1 MAYCT
6 NCGAQV
12 DDNAKFCGA
21 CGNKMASIPQPPK
34 STARKTTYDGAI
46 HKCPNCGT
54 GLASFVKNCPECG
67 YELRG
72 ADGAESVSDFARRY
86 ASTTSNEKKVDLIR
100 TFVIPNT
107 KEDILEFAILASSNI
122 DTSAY
127 TRDTVVESGGVS
139 QQEISEAW
147 MAKFE
152 QACQKASLMLT
163 DTPELKKIED
173 LYEKKKKSLNT
184 AKVTSVGGKVV
195 KGIFGNEFVKIMLP
209 FILLMAFIPLLFMG
223 IGRFIGVGGGEEK
236 LEKQVKQVEAYIAE
250 GNYDAALTA
259 AYAMSDN
266 YSSSW
271 TETRSNLI
279 ARIKELQ
286 GQSENHDG
294 QVQIPTKNFYGDRYT
309 DVVTIFESAGF
320 TNVKAEPYTYDAI
333 VGWMDKL
340 MNAEGEVEEISINGD
355 TSYDKG
361 GWVSADAPVIIRYH
375 HK

>member
-152 QACQKASLMLT
+152 QAYQKATLMLA
-163 DTPELKKIED
+163 DTPECKKIEA
-173 LYEKKKKSLNT
+173 LYSSKKGKLDSAKRKVAFSKKKR
-184 AKVTSVGGKVV
+184 
-195 KGIFGNEFVKIMLP
+195 GILIVILGVFSALMFILSGVSDFKWGYLMLP
-209 FILLMAFIPLLFMG
+209 GFMAIIAILMILMIWL
-223 IGRFIGVGGGEEK
+223 
-236 LEKQVKQVEAYIAE
+236 
-250 GNYDAALTA
+250 
-259 AYAMSDN
+259 S
-266 YSSSW
+266 
-271 TETRSNLI
+271 
-279 ARIKELQ
+279 
-286 GQSENHDG
+286 GQK
-294 QVQIPTKNFYGDRYT
+294 KN
-309 DVVTIFESAGF
+309 
-320 TNVKAEPYTYDAI
+320 
-333 VGWMDKL
+333 
-340 MNAEGEVEEISINGD
+340 
-355 TSYDKG
+355 
-361 GWVSADAPVIIRYH
+361 
-375 HK
+375 

>member
-1 MAYCT
+1 MAYCS

-12 DDNAKFCGA
+12 DDNAKFCGI
-21 CGNKMASIPQPPK
+21 CGNKMSAIPQPPK
-34 STARKTTYDGAI
+34 TNARKTTYDGTI
-46 HKCPNCGT
+46 HKCPNCGV

-72 ADGAESVSDFARRY
+72 ADGAESVSEFAQRY
-86 ASTTSNEKKVDLIR
+86 STANSNDKKVDLIR

-107 KEDILEFAILASSNI
+107 KEDILEFAILASSNV
-122 DTSAY
+122 DTAAY
-127 TRDTVVESGGVS
+127 SRDTVVVSGGVS
-139 QQEISEAW
+139 QQEVSDAW

-152 QACQKASLMLT
+152 QAYQKATILLNGE
-163 DTPELKKIED
+163 PELKKIEA

-184 AKVTSVGGKVV
+184 AKATSVGGKVV

-209 FILLMAFIPLLFMG
+209 FVLLMALIPLIFGLSECG
-223 IGRFIGVGGGEEK
+223 TGSGEKK

-250 GNYDAALTA
+250 GNYDAALTT
-259 AYAMSDN
+259 AYSMSQS

-271 TETRSNLI
+271 TETRANLI
-279 ARIKELQ
+279 ARIKSLQ

-294 QVQIPTKNFYGDRYT
+294 QVQIPTKSFYGDQYT
-309 DVVTIFESAGF
+309 DVVTIFEAAGF

-340 MNAEGEVEEISINGD
+340 LNAEGEVEEISINGE

-361 GWVSADAPVIIRYH
+361 GWVAADAPVIIRYH

>member
-1 MAYCT
+1 
-6 NCGAQV
+6 
-12 DDNAKFCGA
+12 
-21 CGNKMASIPQPPK
+21 MASNPQPPK

-152 QACQKASLMLT
+152 QAC
-163 DTPELKKIED
+163 
-173 LYEKKKKSLNT
+173 
-184 AKVTSVGGKVV
+184 
-195 KGIFGNEFVKIMLP
+195 
-209 FILLMAFIPLLFMG
+209 
-223 IGRFIGVGGGEEK
+223 
-236 LEKQVKQVEAYIAE
+236 
-250 GNYDAALTA
+250 
-259 AYAMSDN
+259 
-266 YSSSW
+266 
-271 TETRSNLI
+271 
-279 ARIKELQ
+279 
-286 GQSENHDG
+286 
-294 QVQIPTKNFYGDRYT
+294 
-309 DVVTIFESAGF
+309 
-320 TNVKAEPYTYDAI
+320 
-333 VGWMDKL
+333 
-340 MNAEGEVEEISINGD
+340 
-355 TSYDKG
+355 
-361 GWVSADAPVIIRYH
+361 
-375 HK
+375 